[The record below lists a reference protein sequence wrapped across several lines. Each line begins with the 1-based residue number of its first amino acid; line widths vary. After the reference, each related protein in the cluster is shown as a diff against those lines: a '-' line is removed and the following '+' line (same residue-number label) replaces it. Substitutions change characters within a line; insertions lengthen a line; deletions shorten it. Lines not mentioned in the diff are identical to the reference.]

1 MWTLLLAA
9 VLASQDG
16 ERLVATIPEGI
27 EAWSAGFSADGKIAA
42 YTARKGDQFWVVA
55 SEWKSKPGPSPV
67 VHVLLPNGKDILY
80 ATFGRGSALLHLT
93 DTVLFE
99 IPESNGWWFPG
110 VVTPDGKTVLN
121 YMLNPKTEKSAIA
134 INGKLQAFH
143 KGTIS
148 APVLSA
154 DGKVFAFAL
163 EQDDGHC
170 VVVNDKPGPTYDW
183 VTAPA
188 ISADGNVVAYGAE
201 SDDKGLILRGG
212 VKSQVQGAVKG
223 VFLSLDGTN
232 VGFWRSVEKGNP
244 KSGLRVVVV
253 DREGPAFQS
262 IRPPVFSPDGK
273 HVTYRA
279 TKADKTWCVVV
290 DDRTV
295 DAGDIQVDPVFTA
308 DGKQVGFGVRKGRE
322 LWWKTLEVK

>member
-1 MWTLLLAA
+1 MWTILLAA

-16 ERLVATIPEGI
+16 ERLVATIPEGV
-27 EAWSAGFSADGKIAA
+27 EAGSLGFSADGKIAA

-55 SEWKSKPGPSPV
+55 SEWKSKPSPFPV
-67 VHVLLPNGKDILY
+67 VHVLLPSGKDILY
-80 ATFGRGSALLHLT
+80 AAFGRGSAVVYLT
-93 DTVLFE
+93 DTILFE
-99 IPESNGWWFPG
+99 IPQSTGWWFPG

-121 YMLNPKTEKSAIA
+121 HMRNPKTERSAVA
-134 INGKLQAFH
+134 INGKLQTFH
-143 KGTIS
+143 KGAIS

-183 VTAPA
+183 VTAPVL
-188 ISADGNVVAYGAE
+188 SADGKVLAYGAE
-201 SDDKGLILRGG
+201 TDNKFFVFHGDKKLPVDLPL
-212 VKSQVQGAVKG
+212 KG
-223 VFLSLDGTN
+223 VFLSPDGAT
-232 VGFWRSVEKGNP
+232 VGWWGRAKKGDP
-244 KSGLRVVVV
+244 KSGERVVVGG
-253 DREGPAFQS
+253 REGPVFAG
-262 IRPPVFSPDGK
+262 IRPPVFSPNAK
-273 HVTYRA
+273 HVAYRA
-279 TKADKTWCVVV
+279 TKADKSWCVVV

-295 DAGDIQVDPVFTA
+295 DVEEIQVDPVFMA